1 MKKWAGALRGAGL
14 LCAALWGALWLG
26 RAGPPARPAAAPQ
39 GLLIWVELDRKRL
52 IVYENGVETAVFPIA
67 AGARDTPSPVGV
79 YRVSYRFATEL
90 SGFGTRF
97 MGLNVPF
104 GQYGLHGT
112 NAPGSIGQNA
122 SHGCIRLRVGDAERL
137 YRMAPNGTR
146 VVLEGGAYGALNAG
160 LRTLR
165 EGDRGSDVQ
174 LLQRRLI
181 QRGFLQGSADGVLG
195 AATRQAVIRARRAL
209 GLSTG
214 DAADWALQTA
224 LGMAL
229 FE

>member
-1 MKKWAGALRGAGL
+1 MKKRAGALLGAGL
-14 LCAALWGALWLG
+14 LCALLCGVLWLSAA
-26 RAGPPARPAAAPQ
+26 RPPACPAAAPQ

-67 AGARDTPSPVGV
+67 SGARDTPSPVGA
-79 YRVSYRFATEL
+79 YRISYRFATEL

-97 MGLNVPF
+97 LGLNVPF

-112 NAPGSIGQNA
+112 NVPGSIGRNA
-122 SHGCIRLRVGDAERL
+122 SHGCIRLRVEDAERL
-137 YRMAPNGTR
+137 YRIAPNGTR
-146 VVLEGGAYGALNAG
+146 VVLEGGAYGALTPG

-181 QRGFLQGSADGVLG
+181 QRGFLHGTADGVLG
-195 AATRQAVIRARRAL
+195 AETRAAVIRARQAMR
-209 GLSTG
+209 LSAG